1 MASDATDLNGPPGA
15 RPAGWRDRDGEVSRH
30 LDLDLLSAYIDDQLD
45 AAARAE
51 ATAHL
56 GVCAACRADL
66 AETEAVVD
74 LLRTLPQF
82 SPGRSFAL
90 EPRHLQQG
98 RGHDWF
104 APMLD
109 FLPALRLATV
119 AVAALLVMVT
129 AGDIVSTHR
138 AAPPAGGAVGIVA
151 PRGFAPAAGTGVPA
165 AASFEMNA
173 ATEPSAALAA
183 RSQAAA
189 PSADE
194 TAPAPAAAPA
204 PAPAPEAAPAA
215 AGGPSRW
222 RLAQVGLA
230 LALAWMLVTL
240 VGLSAVQRMRHPPER

>member
-1 MASDATDLNGPPGA
+1 MATDATDFNGPPGS
-15 RPAGWRDRDGEVSRH
+15 RPAGWRDRDGGVSRH

-45 AAARAE
+45 AADRAE
-51 ATAHL
+51 AAAHL
-56 GVCAACRADL
+56 GVCAACRDDL

-90 EPRHLQQG
+90 EPRHLRQG

-129 AGDIVSTHR
+129 AGDIISARR
-138 AAPPAGGAVGIVA
+138 AGPPAGGAVGIVA
-151 PRGFAPAAGTGVPA
+151 PRAFAPAAGTGVPA

-173 ATEPSAALAA
+173 ATQPSTALAA
-183 RSQAAA
+183 RSQ
-189 PSADE
+189 PF
-194 TAPAPAAAPA
+194 
-204 PAPAPEAAPAA
+204 
-215 AGGPSRW
+215 
-222 RLAQVGLA
+222 L
-230 LALAWMLVTL
+230 
-240 VGLSAVQRMRHPPER
+240 